1 MPEFT
6 KEQREAL
13 GLPPISVII
22 EGGEEEEEK
31 TGPELL
37 KDAFISSTQQTV
49 LSYGTTREA
58 KLAQKVDRLIEEGKT
73 EEAAEIIKK
82 IHELRG
88 RMIKHEDAIKE
99 RGSYEGKYSDEGAFF
114 GPEGRVK
121 NLADPKWWAQFAG
134 ELIPGSLP
142 FLGSAYGAARLTAMA
157 PVPGARNPF
166 VLIAAAM
173 IGGGSAVYAQAYGNA
188 YFSYLQKHPGEKEGA
203 QAYAVKKS
211 KLTGIIN
218 AATIPLGLAGYSKPV
233 VERMFIQALLQ
244 ANAGVYDTYKENQL
258 EKEYIDPDI
267 DLTRGFM
274 KSAMGEAVFE
284 GLTTG
289 KIARSTVSTALED
302 RQRKKEQEEYLE
314 AVEKDLDLQAETELE
329 EVWEDYFNVGEG
341 EATTPSVSDVRE
353 IVNIQ
358 PIFSGIEIYANDTRE
373 SANNKLKERLRHNI
387 LDKKVEDEATLS
399 TLSETTRPQVLE
411 QEEATLKQM
420 PRAELFDQ
428 IVEAFSQIDQNG
440 ELDMDKTWEAYNFW
454 ADRVGGYTP
463 SRWDKFLDEETDI
476 SEDIFALANARAN
489 NIMNEMETGS
499 ILSMGKIE
507 FEDFVRKL
515 SEQKSREELE
525 QIALKHVPGTTEND
539 VRKKTK
545 EDLAF
550 DIAEAMSVLER
561 FQKQDAFSYKDAG
574 FFSEPGFLGYRKKL
588 AKLFPDVLSEVGRG
602 EMTQLELSAE
612 QAENLPANIQREI
625 GEQGNALYAD
635 GQIQLEEEGS
645 ILQLSFVRSG
655 LEQNRNYT
663 DTLLQ
668 ENGFNRE
675 PTYDTET
682 LGQLVVSTKGDH
694 KGKTLNYLLATE
706 EGFRLKA
713 IQLPKNR
720 MPQNQTDFFNK
731 RIIGPYTRQM
741 RPAGRV
747 GNRAFK
753 IIKEKEGRVRA
764 LEFNASRLAF
774 RVNAAIAAATR
785 KEKGKTPLKDYDVR
799 LLLGSF
805 IKKTNIHRDLTQAE
819 KEGRQAEIKALV
831 KNLETVESETERK
844 DIEERILGHEIDIQG
859 PVSVAAAIR
868 ELPTKALQDV
878 ARYARKSIDALS
890 KRVLNE
896 SIGKELEEEQINV
909 IQDSLGSYTTNVF
922 KIFETAMGF
931 NPKFDKSIWGK
942 MLSPKRAKMAQQLF
956 EEAVVSLI
964 YFNVNKA
971 DYQKNPRATAIRD
984 LNTLLIQASGITK
997 SDIANMSGI
1006 AKETNRAKA
1015 VNLEQGPQLMTRK
1028 KELPFAVRRLL
1039 GEVTAAEPD
1048 ILVAT
1053 TYSRV
1058 SRLVEQGRMFDK
1070 LMESNYEP
1078 GEMFLSP
1085 MPNEVFRF
1093 KIPADPFNPMG
1104 EMFTT
1109 LDVAQTLGTDP
1120 MSDAND
1126 MKFLIDLYRGLVLY
1140 PKGFTQ
1146 YGMIVLSPGT
1156 QMRNFYGGAFMVM
1169 HTGNL
1174 LTGKW
1179 SESTQ
1184 MIFSELFPDLDL
1196 APDGSLLGSGEKAQK
1211 INALGRE
1218 IGIINTEVAT
1228 QDALGVFK
1236 TVSSGGF
1243 SSAQEVV
1250 SALYSIKHTVPGKI
1264 IDNSVGA
1271 TIRALGNTYGATDNF
1286 FKMFDW
1292 GANIINIKNA
1302 LDATFDK
1309 PGIAPVPDYVKVK
1322 FLHEFS
1328 KTLTMNAGTYKSSA
1342 AELYKNETHLDTYI
1356 YKLAGYMTRNTMHN
1370 YDYVGRFAEVIRQF
1384 PMGNFIAFPTETVR
1398 VVGNN
1403 TQLMYKLASYR
1414 MPSEIA
1420 LEAGVPENVPT
1431 IIRNEDGSYGP
1442 KLMPNRPFRNMFIKR
1457 MVGAVMAIG
1466 GMSASMKVFFQMMFN
1481 VTDEELEALDE
1492 GVPEYER
1499 YALKLPMSEIR
1510 KDGTGMD
1517 YWNTSFTLPF
1527 EDFTTVFRTIS
1538 KVTKD
1543 NREVGAELP
1552 ESVLKGVWTGFA
1564 NYTKSFYGISIA
1576 PEVML
1581 ELVQNR
1587 NTSTGNAIY
1596 VESDDLGE
1604 KLVASLEHVLQSA
1617 GPGGYRQIR
1626 KVINAYAKGDAR
1638 FDRYGNVQSSTGAWA
1653 GIGGIT
1659 IADSNPIKDF
1669 PFLISSLKT
1678 QFDEGVK
1685 ANMNPLAYQKDE
1697 KTAEDVLKQWEDSQQ
1712 AWFDYQQAFYFRYMA
1727 FKEYGKKPFERDAAK
1742 RMEKVIGQLQ
1752 GIDGK
1757 KFRRNIERGIFT
1769 PWKLPPRFKENYLGA
1784 KRELRLEREWPTKE
1798 LNDRYRAL
1806 LPKGREGVSLTASPE
1821 LPLLWEED

>member
-753 IIKEKEGRVRA
+753 IIKE
-764 LEFNASRLAF
+764 N
-774 RVNAAIAAATR
+774 
-785 KEKGKTPLKDYDVR
+785 
-799 LLLGSF
+799 
-805 IKKTNIHRDLTQAE
+805 
-819 KEGRQAEIKALV
+819 
-831 KNLETVESETERK
+831 
-844 DIEERILGHEIDIQG
+844 
-859 PVSVAAAIR
+859 
-868 ELPTKALQDV
+868 
-878 ARYARKSIDALS
+878 
-890 KRVLNE
+890 
-896 SIGKELEEEQINV
+896 
-909 IQDSLGSYTTNVF
+909 
-922 KIFETAMGF
+922 
-931 NPKFDKSIWGK
+931 
-942 MLSPKRAKMAQQLF
+942 
-956 EEAVVSLI
+956 
-964 YFNVNKA
+964 
-971 DYQKNPRATAIRD
+971 
-984 LNTLLIQASGITK
+984 
-997 SDIANMSGI
+997 
-1006 AKETNRAKA
+1006 
-1015 VNLEQGPQLMTRK
+1015 
-1028 KELPFAVRRLL
+1028 
-1039 GEVTAAEPD
+1039 
-1048 ILVAT
+1048 
-1053 TYSRV
+1053 
-1058 SRLVEQGRMFDK
+1058 
-1070 LMESNYEP
+1070 
-1078 GEMFLSP
+1078 
-1085 MPNEVFRF
+1085 
-1093 KIPADPFNPMG
+1093 
-1104 EMFTT
+1104 
-1109 LDVAQTLGTDP
+1109 
-1120 MSDAND
+1120 
-1126 MKFLIDLYRGLVLY
+1126 
-1140 PKGFTQ
+1140 
-1146 YGMIVLSPGT
+1146 
-1156 QMRNFYGGAFMVM
+1156 
-1169 HTGNL
+1169 
-1174 LTGKW
+1174 
-1179 SESTQ
+1179 
-1184 MIFSELFPDLDL
+1184 
-1196 APDGSLLGSGEKAQK
+1196 
-1211 INALGRE
+1211 
-1218 IGIINTEVAT
+1218 
-1228 QDALGVFK
+1228 
-1236 TVSSGGF
+1236 
-1243 SSAQEVV
+1243 
-1250 SALYSIKHTVPGKI
+1250 
-1264 IDNSVGA
+1264 
-1271 TIRALGNTYGATDNF
+1271 
-1286 FKMFDW
+1286 
-1292 GANIINIKNA
+1292 
-1302 LDATFDK
+1302 
-1309 PGIAPVPDYVKVK
+1309 
-1322 FLHEFS
+1322 
-1328 KTLTMNAGTYKSSA
+1328 
-1342 AELYKNETHLDTYI
+1342 
-1356 YKLAGYMTRNTMHN
+1356 
-1370 YDYVGRFAEVIRQF
+1370 
-1384 PMGNFIAFPTETVR
+1384 
-1398 VVGNN
+1398 
-1403 TQLMYKLASYR
+1403 
-1414 MPSEIA
+1414 
-1420 LEAGVPENVPT
+1420 
-1431 IIRNEDGSYGP
+1431 
-1442 KLMPNRPFRNMFIKR
+1442 
-1457 MVGAVMAIG
+1457 
-1466 GMSASMKVFFQMMFN
+1466 
-1481 VTDEELEALDE
+1481 
-1492 GVPEYER
+1492 
-1499 YALKLPMSEIR
+1499 
-1510 KDGTGMD
+1510 
-1517 YWNTSFTLPF
+1517 
-1527 EDFTTVFRTIS
+1527 
-1538 KVTKD
+1538 
-1543 NREVGAELP
+1543 
-1552 ESVLKGVWTGFA
+1552 
-1564 NYTKSFYGISIA
+1564 
-1576 PEVML
+1576 
-1581 ELVQNR
+1581 
-1587 NTSTGNAIY
+1587 
-1596 VESDDLGE
+1596 
-1604 KLVASLEHVLQSA
+1604 
-1617 GPGGYRQIR
+1617 
-1626 KVINAYAKGDAR
+1626 
-1638 FDRYGNVQSSTGAWA
+1638 
-1653 GIGGIT
+1653 
-1659 IADSNPIKDF
+1659 
-1669 PFLISSLKT
+1669 
-1678 QFDEGVK
+1678 
-1685 ANMNPLAYQKDE
+1685 
-1697 KTAEDVLKQWEDSQQ
+1697 
-1712 AWFDYQQAFYFRYMA
+1712 
-1727 FKEYGKKPFERDAAK
+1727 
-1742 RMEKVIGQLQ
+1742 
-1752 GIDGK
+1752 
-1757 KFRRNIERGIFT
+1757 
-1769 PWKLPPRFKENYLGA
+1769 
-1784 KRELRLEREWPTKE
+1784 
-1798 LNDRYRAL
+1798 
-1806 LPKGREGVSLTASPE
+1806 
-1821 LPLLWEED
+1821 